1 MCQKKKMEKIY
12 LADLFFPQLELYLEI
27 DEGHHNSEQ
36 SQIDDAKRRMDI
48 TEVTGFFREK
58 NSRQRNKS

>member
-1 MCQKKKMEKIY
+1 ME
-12 LADLFFPQLELYLEI
+12 DLFSPQLELYLEI

-48 TEVTGFFREK
+48 TEATGFLEKK
-58 NSRQRNKS
+58 NSRKQNKP